1 MCLIRSVHV
10 QLQRIIP
17 ARSALSIRSSSSHH
31 IRVHQ
36 PIIDFQCFIVFY
48 PGLGRIPFFELRS
61 LGSNQHRI
69 FDASEGGAEHILL
82 SNKSRNMSVCLF
94 ALLLCWETFIQST
107 SRVAGVLL
115 RTKRSAVSHF
125 GAIMTRDTFRIN
137 KLVINYRTARA
148 GSGDMEAALVIQST
162 QVC

>member
-17 ARSALSIRSSSSHH
+17 ARSALSIRSSSPHH

-61 LGSNQHRI
+61 FGSNQHRI
-69 FDASEGGAEHILL
+69 FDASEGEAEHILL

-107 SRVAGVLL
+107 SRVVL

-125 GAIMTRDTFRIN
+125 GAIWTRDTFRIN
-137 KLVINYRTARA
+137 KLVVNYRTARA
-148 GSGDMEAALVIQST
+148 GSGAGTLH
-162 QVC
+162 